1 MKTVIYMNGQP
12 TTLLN
17 IFDAVG
23 SIPWYKVSSKHT
35 GRQIEDILNEW
46 VNTHKTY
53 YYLNGIKTVFELKED
68 SSDEEL

>member
-1 MKTVIYMNGQP
+1 MITTIYMNGQP

-23 SIPWYKVSSKHT
+23 SVPWYKVSSKHT

-46 VNTHKTY
+46 VNTNKTY
-53 YYLNGIKTVFELKED
+53 YYLNGIKTVFELKEVI
-68 SSDEEL
+68 